1 MHALRLRHLF
11 SRALRASL
19 ATPLVLAGCGSTPD
33 DGVDGGTDGRAD
45 LTGYSQIACSGNG
58 LALDA
63 LTISP
68 APDFVQLRYLYTYF
82 GSDERDSGP
91 VSSQGQP
98 CATATDAAACQ
109 GALENAVPSAGFH
122 HTCTELC
129 ADFFLVTT
137 RGDEVKTYA
146 TPESLKSLLG
156 TVDTAQEAVL
166 LAFAAGNTMS
176 CSQLERGAVKQDP
189 NGGFNVIGTQ
199 GYACG
204 KNTALTQH
212 VVRVSTSGEVREVER
227 HVLEKGSD
235 ACAIGRRPVGL
246 QDAAACESTDALGHY
261 FAEAA
266 HLEAASVHAFL
277 RLREELA
284 LHGADAGLQDA
295 ARRSAMDE
303 VLHTDV
309 TGRIARRFGATP
321 QRPVVAPLPLR
332 PLLDVALDNA
342 VEGCVRETYGA
353 LVAHHQALHAQDAE
367 VREAMVRIAE
377 DETRHAGLSW
387 DIDQWARP
395 RLSPQERDALREA
408 QRQAVATLRAEV
420 LVALDPGLVT
430 AAGLPAPEVALGLLD
445 TLEQEL
451 WA

>member
-1 MHALRLRHLF
+1 MQVLRLRHLF

-19 ATPLVLAGCGSTPD
+19 ATPLVLAGCGHGS
-33 DGVDGGTDGRAD
+33 GTE
-45 LTGYSQIACSGNG
+45 LEGYSAIACDNG
-58 LALDA
+58 SPALSD

-68 APDFVQLRYLYTYF
+68 APDFVQLRSRSVYWDAEPSTSRAISSF
-82 GSDERDSGP
+82 GEA
-91 VSSQGQP
+91 
-98 CATATDAAACQ
+98 CATATDVTACQ
-109 GALENAVPSAGFH
+109 TAVAEALPTEGFNKYCLPECFDNH
-122 HTCTELC
+122 
-129 ADFFLVTT
+129 LVTT

-146 TPESLKSLLG
+146 TLASLQGLLG
-156 TVDTAQEAVL
+156 TIDTEQEAVL
-166 LAFAAGNTMS
+166 KTYASGYSLS
-176 CSQLERGAVKQDP
+176 CGTLNQGAVKQNSD
-189 NGGFNVIGTQ
+189 GTFNVVATQ
-199 GYACG
+199 GHACG
-204 KNTALTQH
+204 KGNDLMQH
-212 VVRVSTSGEVREVER
+212 VVRVSASGEVRELEQ

-235 ACAIGRRPVGL
+235 SCVVGRRPVGL
-246 QDAAACESTDALGHY
+246 QVAGTCEGTDALGRY
-261 FAEAA
+261 FADVA

-295 ARRSAMDE
+295 AQRSAIDE

-309 TGRIARRFGATP
+309 TGRLARRFGATP
-321 QRPVVAPLPLR
+321 QRPVVAARPLR
-332 PLLDVALDNA
+332 PLSDVALDNA

-353 LVAHHQALHAQDAE
+353 LVAHYQALHAQDAE

-395 RLSPQERDALREA
+395 RLSAPEREALREA
-408 QRQAVATLRAEV
+408 QRQAVALLRAEV
-420 LVALDPGLVT
+420 AVPLDTGLVT
-430 AAGLPAPEVALGLLD
+430 EAGLPTPEVALSLLD

>member
-1 MHALRLRHLF
+1 MNAIRLRHLF

-19 ATPLVLAGCGSTPD
+19 ATPLVLAGCGSS
-33 DGVDGGTDGRAD
+33 AN
-45 LTGYSQIACSGNG
+45 LWGYSPVECDNNSPA
-58 LALDA
+58 
-63 LTISP
+63 ISDLSLSF
-68 APDFVQLRYLYTYF
+68 APDFFQVRSVYR
-82 GSDERDSGP
+82 GSPASESQP
-91 VSSQGQP
+91 VSSYGQA
-98 CATATDAAACQ
+98 CATATDATACQ
-109 GALENAVPSAGFH
+109 SALA
-122 HTCTELC
+122 ELRVEQGLRSYC
-129 ADFFLVTT
+129 VDFCPDYFLVTT
-137 RGDEVKTYA
+137 LGDEVKTYS
-146 TPESLKSLLG
+146 TLESLKALLG
-156 TVDTAQEAVL
+156 PIDTEQEAAL
-166 LAFAAGNTMS
+166 LTAASGYALK
-176 CSQLERGAVKQDP
+176 CSDIVQGAVKSNAD
-189 NGGFNVIGTQ
+189 GSFNVIGTQ

-204 KNTALTQH
+204 EDSALKQI
-212 VVRVSTSGEVREVER
+212 VLRVSASGDISEEQQ
-227 HVLEKGSD
+227 HTLEKGSGS
-235 ACAIGRRPVGL
+235 CAIGRRPAGL
-246 QDAAACESTDALGHY
+246 QDADACESTDALGHY

-295 ARRSAMDE
+295 ARRSAVEE
-303 VLHTDV
+303 VMHTDV

-321 QRPVVAPLPLR
+321 QRPVVTALPLR

-395 RLSPQERDALREA
+395 RLSDSERDTLREA
-408 QRQAVATLRAEV
+408 QRQAVAVLRAEV
-420 LVALDPGLVT
+420 AVPLDAGLVT
-430 AAGLPAPEVALGLLD
+430 AAGLPTPEVALCLLD